1 MILAVEGIDGAG
13 KNTLVNA
20 LLNHID
26 AETLSFPRYSTSDA
40 AKLARKA
47 LYGRMGD
54 LTESPYAMATLFA
67 LDRAGA
73 KDYLREMALSSS
85 ILILDRYVA
94 SNAAYTAARLED
106 MDAAQWVYD
115 LEYGELALPKP
126 GLQILLE
133 TPTSVAQE
141 RAERRAEHDAD
152 RAKDNYERDDS
163 LQSRTAT
170 AYRRLAR
177 GQWASPWLIV
187 PHTTTPQ
194 EATEEIL
201 NRIM

>member
-115 LEYGELALPKP
+115 LEFGVLAL
-126 GLQILLE
+126 
-133 TPTSVAQE
+133 A
-141 RAERRAEHDAD
+141 
-152 RAKDNYERDDS
+152 
-163 LQSRTAT
+163 
-170 AYRRLAR
+170 
-177 GQWASPWLIV
+177 
-187 PHTTTPQ
+187 
-194 EATEEIL
+194 
-201 NRIM
+201 